1 MLFLIVEF
9 AFLRLSGRKKRSQA
23 IPADESQLDNH
34 AEYESRADDDRDS
47 AESQEE
53 VYDDIW
59 RYLRSNNKIRWSGF
73 SVRLLAPP
81 PPQSSL
87 RSVSK
92 TIIWI
97 LTLEFLRHYFYSFQK
112 KQLEFPLNRSY
123 FVAATLTSKS
133 FPSM

>member
-1 MLFLIVEF
+1 MSFLIVKF
-9 AFLRLSGRKKRSQA
+9 AFLHLSGRKKRSQA

-73 SVRLLAPP
+73 QSPVYSLRS

-87 RSVSK
+87 RS
-92 TIIWI
+92 
-97 LTLEFLRHYFYSFQK
+97 L
-112 KQLEFPLNRSY
+112 
-123 FVAATLTSKS
+123 
-133 FPSM
+133 